1 MSTNRGILI
10 VEDEPAI
17 ANLVA
22 FHLKENGWEPA
33 IVAEGQRALQLL
45 EKTLPAAVVLDLML
59 PDMDGIEVLR
69 RIRQNPHTKLLPVLI
84 LTARGEEADRVL
96 GLEVG
101 ADDYLAKPFSPRELL
116 LRLKKL
122 VEGRGADAK
131 PPIVRF
137 GVLEVDEGRFRVTV
151 EGTPIEISATE
162 MRLLTELLH
171 NRGKVLS
178 RQQLLQKAWGFMP
191 NVTHRT
197 IDTHVKRLRQKLG
210 AAASYIETVRGV
222 GYRWVE
228 EPPQPKEKR
237 SSQSSPQRRIAPKK
251 TASAK
256 AKQK

>member
-1 MSTNRGILI
+1 MTHNRGILV

-22 FHLKENGWEPA
+22 FHLEQEGWEPLV
-33 IVAEGQRALQLL
+33 VAEGHRALSLL
-45 EKTLPAAVVLDLML
+45 QKTLPAAVVLDLML
-59 PDMDGIEVLR
+59 PDVDGIEILR
-69 RIRQNPHTKLLPVLI
+69 RIRQNPNTKLLPVLI

-101 ADDYLAKPFSPRELL
+101 ADDYLAKPFSPRELV

-122 VEGRGADAK
+122 IEGKGSDAK
-131 PPIVRF
+131 PPIIRF
-137 GVLEVDEGRFRVTV
+137 GILEVDEGKFRVTV
-151 EGTPIEISATE
+151 SGEVVEISATE
-162 MRLLTELLH
+162 MRLLVELLE
-171 NRGKVLS
+171 NRGRVLS

-210 AAASYIETVRGV
+210 LAGSYIETVRGV

-228 EPPQPKEKR
+228 EPPEETNAMALSRKALR
-237 SSQSSPQRRIAPKK
+237 K
-251 TASAK
+251 TSA
-256 AKQK
+256 